1 MADRLTPRIPGT
13 PRTPGTDQV
22 VLGEDWSS
30 AVYGALSAADVRQIG
45 YVPDGGLS
53 GLLGLCE
60 GDARMRTILL
70 SSEQEGIGLMAG
82 AWFGGQRGCLMMQTS
97 GVGNCINVLSLIR
110 TCKIPLLMLV
120 TMRGEWGEAN
130 PWHFPMAQ
138 GCATHLE
145 RAGVMVQ
152 RVEAAE
158 AAGATVAAAAT
169 LVYEAGA
176 AAAVLIAQRVV
187 GAKSFED

>member
-1 MADRLTPRIPGT
+1 MANPI
-13 PRTPGTDQV
+13 TDEV
-22 VLGEDWSS
+22 GSGDSWSGD
-30 AVYGALSAADVRQIG
+30 VYRVLSAADVRQIG
-45 YVPDGGLS
+45 YVPDGGLI

-60 GDARMRTILL
+60 ADARMRGILL

-82 AWFGGQRGCLMMQTS
+82 AWLGGQRGCLMMQSS
-97 GVGNCINVLSLIR
+97 GVGNCINALSLVR
-110 TCKIPLLMLV
+110 TCKVPLLMLV

-130 PWHFPMAQ
+130 PWQVPMGQ
-138 GCATHLE
+138 GCAAHLE
-145 RAGVMVQ
+145 RAGVMVH